1 MNVAQTNP
9 AINEAWGHIRVLSG
23 DEQARALAEAREKH
37 RMDLDAYIDDARYE
51 GEQIGLQK
59 GRIEVARNLL
69 QDNMP
74 VASVSKATGLSLA
87 EIERLAADLS

>member
-1 MNVAQTNP
+1 M
-9 AINEAWGHIRVLSG
+9 
-23 DEQARALAEAREKH
+23 AEAREKH